1 MAIYIYTDDIL
12 LFRQIHSTED
22 AKRPWCHH
30 EMEWRPEDVFNF
42 GKCIHLKITNQKN
55 NNSFHKLYETTS
67 NASIQKCY
75 LFIGVTIDEYLKWS
89 DYIER
94 TVCKANYK
102 ISTLGSSHIKKVC
115 YIAMVRPILEYLSV
129 VCSPFTNSNIATCTQ
144 SGNGSA

>member
-1 MAIYIYTDDIL
+1 MIYCFLDKFIL
-12 LFRQIHSTED
+12 LKMQRDLDAIMKWSED
-22 AKRPWCHH
+22 RK
-30 EMEWRPEDVFNF
+30 MFFNF

-67 NASIQKCY
+67 DASIQKCY